1 MASGNGADDLAPK
14 SITDPTEFLHVVVTD
29 DGAGPEI
36 HLRGELD
43 MATASLLR
51 DELVRL
57 TTEGAKQ
64 VTVDLAELA
73 FIDSTGLSV
82 LITGLKH
89 IRQQG
94 GDLTL
99 RSPNAGTR
107 KVLEIT
113 GLTEVF
119 SIS

>member
-1 MASGNGADDLAPK
+1 VASGNGAERFTRK
-14 SITDPTEFLHVVVTD
+14 SIADPTEFLDVSVST
-29 DGAGPEI
+29 GESGPEI

-57 TTEGAKQ
+57 TTEG
-64 VTVDLAELA
+64 VTLVTLDLANLS

-82 LITGLKH
+82 LITALKR

-94 GDLTL
+94 GDITL
-99 RSPNAGTR
+99 RSPTPGTR

-119 SIS
+119 AIS

>member
-1 MASGNGADDLAPK
+1 MGVDPGDLQVIVSSAA
-14 SITDPTEFLHVVVTD
+14 
-29 DGAGPEI
+29 AGHEVR
-36 HLRGELD
+36 LLGELD
-43 MATASLLR
+43 MSTAPQLR

-57 TTEGAKQ
+57 ASGGPTL
-64 VTVDLAELA
+64 VTVDLSQLA

-82 LITGLKH
+82 LITSLKQL
-89 IRQQG
+89 RQQG
-94 GDLTL
+94 GDMAL
-99 RSPNAGTR
+99 RSPGPSTR

>member
-1 MASGNGADDLAPK
+1 MGSGSSPLGGQGSDDLQ
-14 SITDPTEFLHVVVTD
+14 VVVSSVD
-29 DGAGPEI
+29 SEHEI
-36 HLRGELD
+36 RLLGELD
-43 MATASLLR
+43 MSTAPRLR

-57 TTEGAKQ
+57 TSDGASV
-64 VTVDLAELA
+64 VTLDLSDLA

-82 LITGLKH
+82 LITALKRL
-89 IRQQG
+89 RQQG

-99 RSPNAGTR
+99 RSPTPGTR